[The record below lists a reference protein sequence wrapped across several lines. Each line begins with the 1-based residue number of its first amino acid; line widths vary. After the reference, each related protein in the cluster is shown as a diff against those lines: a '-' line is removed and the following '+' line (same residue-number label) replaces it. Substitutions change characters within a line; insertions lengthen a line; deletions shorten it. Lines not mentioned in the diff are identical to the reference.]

1 VISKL
6 LKFGNRFVDR
16 DMYMRYA
23 GGGVGH
29 YRVTL
34 TDIPANS
41 NETQEVFAVDDD
53 IMIAEVAGL
62 EEVEEAED
70 IQDDNNEDHCS
81 DSEGGEEDKENPEE
95 DDLGAEDG
103 EGGYLDAEDEEG
115 YAAL

>member
-1 VISKL
+1 
-6 LKFGNRFVDR
+6 
-16 DMYMRYA
+16 MYMRYA

-34 TDIPANS
+34 TDIPANP

-53 IMIAEVAGL
+53 IIVAEVAGL
-62 EEVEEAED
+62 EEVEEAEG
-70 IQDDNNEDHCS
+70 IQDDDIEDHCS
-81 DSEGGEEDKENPEE
+81 DSEGDEENLDE

-103 EGGYLDAEDEEG
+103 EGGFLDAEDDEG